1 MAPNPNEV
9 MKILAE
15 EYGIRTAKD
24 LDEAIRKLGFINI
37 GPFCA
42 KQNEKEAQA
51 RQTGEKTADIAGNG
65 GTGSWGNVRELH
77 FR

>member
-24 LDEAIRKLGFINI
+24 LDEAIRKLGCINI
-37 GPFCA
+37 GTF
-42 KQNEKEAQA
+42 
-51 RQTGEKTADIAGNG
+51 
-65 GTGSWGNVRELH
+65 
-77 FR
+77 

>member
-24 LDEAIRKLGFINI
+24 LDEAIRKLGFTSLSSIW
-37 GPFCA
+37 GPPSQRPAMMSSRA
-42 KQNEKEAQA
+42 KTHLAIK
-51 RQTGEKTADIAGNG
+51 
-65 GTGSWGNVRELH
+65 
-77 FR
+77 

>member
-24 LDEAIRKLGFINI
+24 LDEAIRKLGLINI

-42 KQNEKEAQA
+42 KQNEKEE
-51 RQTGEKTADIAGNG
+51 EKA
-65 GTGSWGNVRELH
+65 S
-77 FR
+77 

>member
-24 LDEAIRKLGFINI
+24 LNEAIRKLGFINI

-42 KQNEKEAQA
+42 KQNEKEE
-51 RQTGEKTADIAGNG
+51 EKA
-65 GTGSWGNVRELH
+65 S
-77 FR
+77 

>member
-37 GPFCA
+37 GPFCT
-42 KQNEKEAQA
+42 KQNEKEE
-51 RQTGEKTADIAGNG
+51 EKASRAEANG
-65 GTGSWGNVRELH
+65 GAGAPDG
-77 FR
+77 